1 MVESELGC
9 PLEQVFSKFD
19 EKPIASASLGQV
31 HKAVLRETGETV
43 VVKVQHRFIKE
54 QVPGDLNYVQ
64 IAVDIGQYFF
74 PDFNYQW
81 LPKGMKRDLPREL
94 DYQREAANCR
104 RCEKNF
110 AHDPRVKVPKVYD
123 KYTRER
129 VLTMSYEVGTPV
141 THVKKMREQGIDLKE
156 LSQLIS
162 EVFNH
167 MIFKAGFVHADPHPG
182 NLFVRKNSAGKLEI
196 VLLDHGIY

>member
-1 MVESELGC
+1 
-9 PLEQVFSKFD
+9 
-19 EKPIASASLGQV
+19 
-31 HKAVLRETGETV
+31 
-43 VVKVQHRFIKE
+43 
-54 QVPGDLNYVQ
+54 
-64 IAVDIGQYFF
+64 
-74 PDFNYQW
+74 
-81 LPKGMKRDLPREL
+81 MKRDLPREL
-94 DYQREAANCR
+94 DYHKEAANCR

-110 AHDPRVKVPKVYD
+110 AHDSRVKVPKVYD

-167 MIFKAGFVHADPHPG
+167 MIFKAGFVHSDPHPG
-182 NLFVRKNSAGKLEI
+182 NLFVRKTPNGKLEI
-196 VLLDHGIY
+196 VLLDHGIYQELKEETRLSYAGLWRGILQQDEAMIKEHSELIGADFY